1 MVLASFFL
9 STELIEK
16 IQEFKLGYRALI
28 GAMVGA
34 GCGLSSISFYTHGV
48 FVSAISKVT
57 DWSRGEIQLGV
68 SIMILMAIITVP
80 VVGSLVDR
88 YGARF
93 IALISIPLYG
103 LAMSSFVFVG
113 NDINHYYFVWALM
126 SIIAAGTLPVT
137 WTRVVNQWFD
147 KARGIALGI
156 TLAGTGIAATFGP
169 IYVTSLIEDFG
180 WKNSYLL
187 LALTISI
194 ISLPAVYVLFKEPKE
209 ADISENDSVENSNTI
224 SGVSLR
230 KQSRDDNFGLL
241 VLL

>member
-48 FVSAISKVT
+48 FVSSISQDT

-68 SIMILMAIITVP
+68 SIMILMAIITAP
-80 VVGSLVDR
+80 LVGSLVDR

-103 LAMSSFVFVG
+103 HVSYTHL
-113 NDINHYYFVWALM
+113 
-126 SIIAAGTLPVT
+126 TLPT
-137 WTRVVNQWFD
+137 ILRV
-147 KARGIALGI
+147 
-156 TLAGTGIAATFGP
+156 
-169 IYVTSLIEDFG
+169 
-180 WKNSYLL
+180 
-187 LALTISI
+187 
-194 ISLPAVYVLFKEPKE
+194 
-209 ADISENDSVENSNTI
+209 
-224 SGVSLR
+224 
-230 KQSRDDNFGLL
+230 
-241 VLL
+241 